1 MNIWKMGLKPYNM
14 GKYQDIQIMR
24 FALMGFYYT
33 NYYLIDALLSEETIH
48 LLLLFVLSGRPIDR

>member
-1 MNIWKMGLKPYNM
+1 
-14 GKYQDIQIMR
+14 
-24 FALMGFYYT
+24 MGFYYT